1 MSYKNCIDLH
11 IPVGYMMTPW
21 NYSVRFWRLSVRAL
35 VTNPGHSFFL
45 FMGYN
50 SQQQSPSLFPQNH
63 TGDMHSIFFFF
74 FPDAFV
80 STFLL
85 LSLKLYFIWSVL
97 LFWEMYFSEIWL
109 GTELQAEYIWDL
121 LFYNWVWSQDSQLLF
136 QYRLQLKFKRSY
148 KLVFGH
154 FHIFKT
160 YKVIFISY
168 RKLASVSV
176 YRSNTIMTIYK
187 SLFNDHSH
195 CISDLYDMSR
205 RSKKSKL
212 ATDFR

>member
-74 FPDAFV
+74 F
-80 STFLL
+80 LMH
-85 LSLKLYFIWSVL
+85 
-97 LFWEMYFSEIWL
+97 LF
-109 GTELQAEYIWDL
+109 L
-121 LFYNWVWSQDSQLLF
+121 LFYFYLWNCILF
-136 QYRLQLKFKRSY
+136 GLYYSSEKCISLKFDWEQSY
-148 KLVFGH
+148 KQN
-154 FHIFKT
+154 IFE
-160 YKVIFISY
+160 
-168 RKLASVSV
+168 
-176 YRSNTIMTIYK
+176 IYYSIIGCEAK
-187 SLFNDHSH
+187 ILNFCFS
-195 CISDLYDMSR
+195 I
-205 RSKKSKL
+205 
-212 ATDFR
+212 DFS